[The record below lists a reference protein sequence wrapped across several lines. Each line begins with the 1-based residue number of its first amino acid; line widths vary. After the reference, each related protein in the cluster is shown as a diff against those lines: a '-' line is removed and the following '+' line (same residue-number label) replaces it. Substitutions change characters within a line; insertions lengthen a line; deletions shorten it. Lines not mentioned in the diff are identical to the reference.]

1 MPEKPGARGI
11 VPKAMGTIA
20 SLVQERSPSARVIAS
35 ALSDDDLAAKRRR
48 MQFLETVIGVIAAML
63 TSLSY
68 IPQVRKVRAGQST
81 EDLSS
86 RTLIALTAGLLLWVV
101 YGSIKADWII
111 IAANITGTCLTAYV
125 LHHKLQERQGTSK
138 ASARR
143 G

>member
-1 MPEKPGARGI
+1 
-11 VPKAMGTIA
+11 
-20 SLVQERSPSARVIAS
+20 
-35 ALSDDDLAAKRRR
+35 
-48 MQFLETVIGVIAAML
+48 ML

-125 LHHKLQERQGTSK
+125 LYHKLQERQGTSK